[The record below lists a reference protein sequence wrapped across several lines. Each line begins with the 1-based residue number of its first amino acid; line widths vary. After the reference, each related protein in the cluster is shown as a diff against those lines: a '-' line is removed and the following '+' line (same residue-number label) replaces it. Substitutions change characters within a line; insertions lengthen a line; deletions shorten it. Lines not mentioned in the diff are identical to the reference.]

1 MKLKNDQN
9 EALLVE
15 IEEKAKL
22 IQDYTDS
29 LKRLQADFENYVK
42 RTDKEKQEYA
52 KYASHKLLL
61 KLLSITDDFE
71 KAIKAIEN
79 TTDIEQLKQGLN
91 IILTNL
97 NKTLEEEGIK
107 EIEALGKKA
116 DPYLHE
122 ILTIEP
128 GEEDDKITREIQKG
142 YKLHD
147 KVLRTSKVIISK
159 KKGETSA
166 K

>member
-1 MKLKNDQN
+1 MKLKNDQKEQN
-9 EALLVE
+9 NSEKDNLLVE
-15 IEEKAKL
+15 IEEKARL

-42 RTDKEKQEYA
+42 RTEKEKQEYA

-61 KLLSITDDFE
+61 KLLKIVDDFE
-71 KAIKAIEN
+71 KAIKTIEN
-79 TTDIEQLKQGLN
+79 TNNIDQLKQGLN

-97 NKTLEEEGIK
+97 NKTLEEEGVK

-122 ILTIEP
+122 VLTIEP
-128 GEEDDKITREIQKG
+128 GENDDVVTKEIQKG
-142 YKLHD
+142 
-147 KVLRTSKVIISK
+147 
-159 KKGETSA
+159 
-166 K
+166 